1 MASGDRIIVLRTWN
15 LTGKLLESLPLG
27 LRYKQ
32 CSEDTTEHEEGEDL
46 HDVVEPGGRVRLG
59 RVALGAEW
67 SEDCLCDDSA
77 DFARGSRQTVGGG
90 AVAGWETFTRYDES
104 CGVVSAVMSA
114 RRGRL
119 TCCIGSEIEEELGK
133 DI

>member
-1 MASGDRIIVLRTWN
+1 MPSSDRIVILRTWN

-32 CSEDTTEHEEGEDL
+32 CSEDTTQHEECEDL
-46 HDVVEPGGRVRLG
+46 HDVIEPGRRVRLG
-59 RVALGAEW
+59 RIAFGTEW
-67 SEDCLCDDSA
+67 SKDSLGNDSA
-77 DFARGSRQTVGGG
+77 DFARSGRQTVRGG
-90 AVAGWETFTRYDES
+90 AVASWETFTRYDEG
-104 CGVVSAVMSA
+104 CGVLSAVMSG